1 MRHLIP
7 VLLIAILSYQATF
20 AQTKDYHE
28 KYIVQDS
35 ISLTLPSGGNVCA
48 MVVRKDTN
56 IQQPCLLLYN
66 IYADTGVW
74 KYESAKI
81 PVRRGYVAVE
91 VTTRGKHCSTDALA
105 PFEHEAEDGYY
116 IIDWISKQPW
126 CNGKVGMLSGSYLG
140 FTQWATTK
148 HLHPALKT
156 IIPEVAA
163 AAGIDFPM
171 QNGVLPGY
179 TLRWL
184 HLVSDNKLTNYVG
197 FADTAKWN
205 NVFIKWYKSGTR
217 FSSLDS
223 VEGAKHN
230 LFQRWLQHPD
240 YDEYWKK
247 MTPQGKEFA
256 NINIPVLSLTGYWDD
271 EQLGAM
277 YYYKQHLLHNK
288 NANHYLVIGP
298 YDHGSALGGDKDTL
312 AGLPIDSAAILGRS
326 LIYEWFDYILKDSS
340 KPALLSNKVNF
351 EILGKNEWK
360 HVASLNEMYN
370 DSLELFLSNGNLQK
384 AKPAATQFVQQT
396 VDFKDRKFIKQT
408 GDAIMNLPTLVF
420 DSLSLLP
427 EQLKFTSDPV
437 ETPFAISG
445 SYEANLKFSINK
457 KDIDIGIELYEQ
469 LPNGKYV
476 ALSVMVQRASYTK
489 NRSQRQLLLPNKTE
503 NLKIDNTFITCKQLS
518 KGSRIVAVI
527 GVNKNPYWQINY
539 GTGKNV
545 SEEDM
550 SDAKDPLKI
559 KWYNDSYLKF
569 RILK

>member
-1 MRHLIP
+1 MKYLIP
-7 VLLIAILSYQATF
+7 FLLIAILSYQATS

-48 MVVRKDTN
+48 LVIRKDTN
-56 IQQPCLLLYN
+56 IQQPCLLIYN
-66 IYADTGVW
+66 IYADTSAR
-74 KYESAKI
+74 KYESRKSLAGK
-81 PVRRGYVAVE
+81 GYVVIE
-91 VTTRGKHCSTDALA
+91 VNARGKYCSTDALE

-140 FTQWATTK
+140 FTQWATAK

-156 IIPEVAA
+156 IVPAVAVA
-163 AAGIDFPM
+163 PGVDFPF
-171 QNGVLPGY
+171 QNGVPLSY
-179 TLRWL
+179 MLRWL
-184 HLVSDNKLTNYVG
+184 HLVSDHKLTNYGV
-197 FADTAKWN
+197 FTDSARWN
-205 NVFIKWYKSGTR
+205 NVFLKWYQSGAK

-223 VEGAKHN
+223 IEGAKHP

-247 MTPQGKEFA
+247 MTPQGKDFA
-256 NINIPVLSLTGYWDD
+256 NINIPVLSITGYWDD
-271 EQLGAM
+271 DQLGAM

-298 YDHGSALGGDKDTL
+298 YDHGHAQSGGIDTL
-312 AGLPIDSAAILGRS
+312 AGLPIDSAAILGGN
-326 LIYEWFDYILKDSS
+326 LVYKWFDYILKDSS

-384 AKPAATQFVQQT
+384 TKPAHTQFIQQT
-396 VDFKDRKFIKQT
+396 INFKNRASIKQS
-408 GDAIMNLPTLVF
+408 GDDIINFPTLVL

-427 EQLKFTSDPV
+427 EQLIFASEPV

-445 SYEANLKFSINK
+445 SYEANLNFSINK
-457 KDIDIGIELYEQ
+457 KDVDIRIELYEQ

-476 ALSVMVQRASYTK
+476 AFSSTVQRASYAK
-489 NRSQRQLLLPNKTE
+489 SRSQRQLLQPDKKET
-503 NLKIDNTFITCKQLS
+503 LKINNTYAISKQLS

-527 GVNKNPYWQINY
+527 GVNKTPYWQINY

-559 KWYNDSYLKF
+559 KWYDDSYLKF
-569 RILK
+569 HILK